1 MQTFLK
7 HLHFLHVKKN
17 ITGNKVFICCLSG
30 LDTIYFKQKTF
41 GMFSFY
47 LVTLYIKII
56 MLITIWTFYQTKLLK
71 DL

>member
-30 LDTIYFKQKTF
+30 LDTIFFKQKTF
-41 GMFSFY
+41 GMSDIIYKNNNVDHY
-47 LVTLYIKII
+47 LDFLSN
-56 MLITIWTFYQTKLLK
+56 
-71 DL
+71 